1 MSCWKKFTRPRK
13 GWRMKIFSKKNFKA
27 LRWTLVVVPLIAW
40 AALFVSSCSARESN
54 VAILWT
60 DRPDFAFY
68 AKYFNASQ
76 DRYVIEVF
84 HHDFPAQRLA
94 ELGTGRD
101 LRERPDIVVAS
112 WLQGA
117 SARAFFAPLDAYIS
131 GDNPIEDA
139 FYLRLLAKGNID
151 GRQYLLPV
159 SFNAPF
165 AVFARNP
172 AAGGSLQFANP
183 FTVGL
188 DEMKEMGGNFNART
202 GTAFTRMGFSPTWN
216 DDFLFVAATLFNAA
230 FAEANPLEW
239 DSASIERAADF
250 IREWNTRVNSG
261 TQATDNFTFRF
272 FTIQPAHMI
281 LSGRILFAYMDSAE
295 FFTLAEDQ
303 RNDLDFRWIAE
314 QDTIPLAEGA
324 AYLGLVRR
332 SGAPRAA
339 DAFVRWFF
347 RADTQRSLLER
358 SHKFRQMETS
368 FGIAGGFSALRP
380 VTEQIFPQF
389 YPALLGHIPPE
400 DFLSPANVLPN
411 DWAMMKERVIL
422 PYLSE
427 RTTQPDNA
435 GIAPLETRLADW
447 VRLNRF

>member
-1 MSCWKKFTRPRK
+1 MR
-13 GWRMKIFSKKNFKA
+13 IFSKRGRWA
-27 LRWTLVVVPLIAW
+27 LALIAL
-40 AALFVSSCSARESN
+40 AALLASSCSPRGGN

-60 DRPDFAFY
+60 DRPEFAFY

-94 ELGTGRD
+94 ELGSGRD
-101 LRERPDIVVAS
+101 ARERPDIVVAS

-117 SARAFFAPLDAYIS
+117 SARGFFAPLDAYIS
-131 GDNPIEDA
+131 GDDPIEYA
-139 FYLRLLAKGNID
+139 FYPRLLAKGNFD

-172 AAGGSLQFANP
+172 AAGGSPEFASP

-188 DEMKEMGGNFNART
+188 DEMREMGGNFNART
-202 GTAFTRMGFSPTWN
+202 GAAVTRMGFSPTWN
-216 DDFLFVAATLFNAA
+216 DEFLFLAATLFDASFREAESSPLAWNPAA
-230 FAEANPLEW
+230 VEQAAEFA
-239 DSASIERAADF
+239 
-250 IREWNTRVNSG
+250 REWNAGVNFG
-261 TQATDNFTFRF
+261 AQATDNFTFRF
-272 FTIQPAHMI
+272 FTIPPAHMI
-281 LSGRILFAYMDSAE
+281 LSGRILFAYMDSAS

-314 QDTIPLAEGA
+314 GDSIPLAAGA
-324 AYLGLVRR
+324 TYLGLARR
-332 SGAPRAA
+332 SGAPGAA
-339 DAFVRWFF
+339 DAFIRWFF
-347 RADTQRSLLER
+347 RADTQRALLER

-380 VTEQIFPQF
+380 VTEQVFPQF

-400 DFLSPANVLPN
+400 DFLSPANVLPS
-411 DWAMMKERVIL
+411 DWPAIKERVVL
-422 PYLSE
+422 PYLRE
-427 RTTQPDNA
+427 RAAQPDAA
-435 GIAPLETRLADW
+435 GLAPLETRLADW
-447 VRLNRF
+447 ARLNRF